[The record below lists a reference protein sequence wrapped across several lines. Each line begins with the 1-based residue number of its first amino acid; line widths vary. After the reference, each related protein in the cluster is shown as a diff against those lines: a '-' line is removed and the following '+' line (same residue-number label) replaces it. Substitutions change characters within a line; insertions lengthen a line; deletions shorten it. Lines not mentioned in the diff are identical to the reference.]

1 MERFKPELLPGSG
14 RHLIEASAGTGKTHA
29 LMSLITRALAV
40 DGHQPEHCLLMTFTR
55 ASTRELRARVR
66 ERLVEEI
73 DLLTR
78 GRSELR

>member
-73 DLLTR
+73 WQVLTQA
-78 GRSELR
+78 EIV